1 MNDFRTRRTTLA
13 ATGLAVVAVLALSG
27 CKSGNEDTG
36 ATKTTSPSAQPSQS
50 ASQSASSEPGG
61 YASPSASA
69 PATGGAAPAGTAKAG
84 QQFKIGEQA
93 TFPFAS
99 GSTKGTIALAVTAIE
114 KGQPADLAP
123 FKLGDKV
130 KGMVP
135 YYIRYQVKNVGT
147 TDLSFASVGHIKGHL
162 GDGSEAQDLL
172 VIGKF
177 EKCPNDSLPKGFTNG
192 QVTAGCAVALAP
204 SADTKVASAEYWGDP
219 FTLGKGITWK

>member
-1 MNDFRTRRTTLA
+1 MNEFRTRRTTLA

-27 CKSGNEDTG
+27 CKSGNEETG
-36 ATKTTSPSAQPSQS
+36 AAKTASPSAAQPSQS
-50 ASQSASSEPGG
+50 AYAPDTSAAPSSS
-61 YASPSASA
+61 ASPSAAA
-69 PATGGAAPAGTAKAG
+69 PATGGGAAAKAG

-114 KGQPADLAP
+114 KGQPTDLAP

-162 GDGSEAQDLL
+162 GDGTEAQDLL

-177 EKCPNDSLPKGFTNG
+177 DKCPNDSLPKGFTNG

-204 SADTKVASAEYWGDP
+204 SAETKVASAEYWGDP

>member
-1 MNDFRTRRTTLA
+1 MRRTTLA

-27 CKSGNEDTG
+27 CKSGNEEAD
-36 ATKTTSPSAQPSQS
+36 AAKTTAPSAQPSQS
-50 ASQSASSEPGG
+50 AQQPGASTAPSA
-61 YASPSASA
+61 SASA
-69 PATGGAAPAGTAKAG
+69 PAAGGSGATATAG
-84 QQFKIGEQA
+84 QKFALGEQA
-93 TFPFAS
+93 QFPFTS
-99 GSTKGTIALAVTAIE
+99 GSTKGTITLAVTAIE

-162 GDGSEAQDLL
+162 GDDSEAQELT

-177 EKCPNDSLPKGFTNG
+177 EKCPNNSLPKGFTNG
-192 QVTAGCAVALAP
+192 QVMSGCAVALAP
-204 SADTKVASAEYWGDP
+204 SAETKVASAEYWGDP
-219 FTLGKGITWK
+219 FTLGKGLVWK

>member
-1 MNDFRTRRTTLA
+1 MSTFSTRRTALA
-13 ATGLAVVAVLALSG
+13 ATGVAVAAVLALSG

-36 ATKTTSPSAQPSQS
+36 PAKSASPSAAPSQS
-50 ASQSASSEPGG
+50 ASQPATNPDPGYSS
-61 YASPSASA
+61 SASA
-69 PATGGAAPAGTAKAG
+69 PATGGGAAPAGAAKAG

-93 TFPFAS
+93 QFPFTS
-99 GSTKGTIALAVTAIE
+99 GSTKGTITLAVTAIE
-114 KGQPADLAP
+114 KGQPDDLAP

-147 TDLSFASVGHIKGHL
+147 TDLSFTSVGHIKGHL

-177 EKCPNDSLPKGFTNG
+177 DKCPNDSLPKGFTNG
-192 QVTAGCAVALAP
+192 QVTTGCAVALAP
-204 SADTKVASAEYWGDP
+204 SASTTVASAEYWGTP
-219 FTLGKGITWK
+219 SPWARA